1 MNIDTNVFVW
11 YYILDMAKKK
21 KGIENI
27 EEPESPRDSEKAVV
41 IPDPMDALSREER
54 RKYRKTLRSLRR
66 SEWLEEY
73 WIIMILSLV
82 VLALMIAL
90 TIGKAIHD
98 KKEQEELERE
108 QQQEQEEEEDPLEQL
123 ENYNIRKQMEL
134 LL

>member
-1 MNIDTNVFVW
+1 MTQNNVVW

-21 KGIENI
+21 KGVENN
-27 EEPESPRDSEKAVV
+27 EGLEPQTENEKAV
-41 IPDPMDALSREER
+41 IQSDPMDALSREER
-54 RKYRKTLRSLRR
+54 RKYRKAVRSLRR

-90 TIGKAIHD
+90 TIGKAVHD

-123 ENYNIRKQMEL
+123 ENYNIREEYAKIIGA
-134 LL
+134 